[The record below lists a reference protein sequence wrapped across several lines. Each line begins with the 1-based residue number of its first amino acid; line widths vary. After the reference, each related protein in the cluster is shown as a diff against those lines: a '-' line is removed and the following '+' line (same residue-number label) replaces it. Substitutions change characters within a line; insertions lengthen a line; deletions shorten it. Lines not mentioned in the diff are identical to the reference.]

1 MSGLVAS
8 LTAAFLAGLLGS
20 AHCLG
25 MCSGISG
32 MFAIHTATRTVR
44 GQLPVALV
52 YNSGRIVSYAILG
65 AIVATFG
72 SALLGA
78 LPTIAGPLRLIGGV
92 IIVLIGLQIAFAWR
106 FLEPL
111 ERLGGHIWERVSP
124 LAKGLVPVTS
134 MTQAVGLGLLW
145 GLLPCGL
152 VYSVLLIAAT
162 SADSASGA
170 MIMVAFGL
178 GTLPAML
185 ATGLGAIQL
194 NRILGRSGARL
205 GAGLLVII
213 VGLLTLATPL
223 RGMLST
229 DTAHHHAQQ
238 E

>member
-8 LTAAFLAGLLGS
+8 LAAAFLAGLLGS

-32 MFAIHTATRTVR
+32 LFAIRSATRSVR

-52 YNSGRIVSYAILG
+52 YNLGRIASYAILG
-65 AIVATFG
+65 AVVATFG
-72 SALLGA
+72 SALLRA
-78 LPTIAGPLRLIGGV
+78 IPTIAGPMRLAGG
-92 IIVLIGLQIAFAWR
+92 ILIVLIGMQIAFEWR

-111 ERLGGHIWERVSP
+111 ERMGARLWEKVSP
-124 LAKGLVPVTS
+124 LAKGLIPIVS
-134 MTQAVGLGLLW
+134 WRQAIGLGLLW

-162 SADSASGA
+162 SADIPSGA
-170 MIMVAFGL
+170 LIMIAFGL

-185 ATGLGAIQL
+185 ATGLGAIRL
-194 NRILGRSGARL
+194 NRIFGRRGARL

-213 VGLLTLATPL
+213 VGVLTLAAPL
-223 RGMLST
+223 RAVLST
-229 DTAHHHAQQ
+229 DADHGHHAQQ
-238 E
+238 